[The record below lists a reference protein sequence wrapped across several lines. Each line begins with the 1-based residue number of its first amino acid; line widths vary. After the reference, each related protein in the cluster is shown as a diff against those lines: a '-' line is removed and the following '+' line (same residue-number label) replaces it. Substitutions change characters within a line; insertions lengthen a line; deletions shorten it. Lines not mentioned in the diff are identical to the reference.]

1 MKKLHLIILFVS
13 VAMSSLAQTVG
24 EAFYIYRNDGEF
36 NAFFRDEVDSI
47 AYSNYDTDSIYF
59 DEAVMQVVYTQ
70 DSIYRIP
77 LAAIDSVG
85 FVQPETIYKQDA
97 VQLTGSLFDYLIS
110 ADSLT
115 LTFDTSIPSALMPKI
130 GDKLVATELSEKIPY
145 GFSGTVRQIQPV
157 SFGIEVM
164 CDSLA
169 LENAVERFYGVAE
182 LVTYRDGGRS
192 RRYLPHRSVVEEH
205 VMSANVDLPR
215 IHLPLDL
222 SGVIKPKDVYDIVG
236 SARADITIDPVL
248 TGRVT
253 YIVDNRLGFSHY
265 NIHAILDAETETN
278 VEIAGSLTKGDF
290 FELLF
295 DKDVPMPW
303 GYPLYIA
310 FGPQFEL
317 SGELALGTTIY
328 ANFHHTSDITFYPA
342 ATPAIVIAPTLSHI
356 INTEHHTTKMTYF
369 DIDWAYIAARIEAKL
384 YVKGRLG
391 LPFGKHD
398 VGWVGAE
405 FEVGAKCNA
414 ELNVDFEALRNA
426 ERGTGLYET
435 LKDSKVEAMPYWGAV
450 GKIGAAKDRFEFKFL
465 GRDDY
470 SFWGKKWE
478 WYLLPQFS
486 NTEAIVNSN
495 NSIEASANITN
506 DCIIPYTVGFS
517 LFDENDNRIGEPQWN
532 SSKFWKRNN
541 FKLPYTT
548 TFNDLATDQKYKV
561 YPTLRLF
568 GFPVLASPSAVLD
581 MHFPVTLSNFKV
593 TNKQHKEN
601 GFTHNG
607 QSYDYCFNV
616 SITATLD
623 DDAEGITE
631 WGYAYLDPNGNEALI
646 PLSGHSYTDTR
657 YAYYRNGTPPF
668 TCTLYGYVKYA
679 GSEETVYGEPHDY
692 PLEYEDT
699 FCPDDNHPHMI
710 DLGLPSGTKWACCN
724 VGASNPEDYGNYYA
738 WGETQPKSV
747 YNSVT
752 YLYCTGQ
759 DIDGDGWIDK
769 NLSFVNIGSDIA
781 GTQYDAATANW
792 GAPWCMPSR
801 KQMQELLNNCT
812 YKWTTRNGV
821 SGREFVGP
829 NGGTIFLPAA
839 GGRWYGDRFDQWS
852 YGHYWSSTLW
862 DQYITYSLQF
872 SSSRVFLNNT
882 DYYRL
887 FGFPVRPVR

>member
-1 MKKLHLIILFVS
+1 MKKLHLILLLASI
-13 VAMSSLAQTVG
+13 AMSSLAQTVG
-24 EAFYIYRNDGEF
+24 EAFYIYRNDGGF

-115 LTFDTSIPSALMPKI
+115 LTFDASIPSALMPKI
-130 GDKLVATELSEKIPY
+130 GDKLVATELSEKLPY

-205 VMSANVDLPR
+205 VMSAIVDLPR

-278 VEIAGSLTKGDF
+278 VEIAGSVTKGDF

-317 SGELALGTTIY
+317 SGELALGTTVY

-414 ELNVDFEALRNA
+414 ELNVDFEALRKA

-506 DCIIPYTVGFS
+506 DCMIPYTVGFS

-548 TFNDLATDQKYKV
+548 TFHDLATDQKYKV
-561 YPTLRLF
+561 YPTFRLF
-568 GFPVLASPSAVLD
+568 GFNVLASPSAELQTI
-581 MHFPVTLSNFKV
+581 HPVYLSDFKV
-593 TNKQHKEN
+593 TACRYMKDGFSNDNK
-601 GFTHNG
+601 T
-607 QSYDYCFNV
+607 YDYKFEVTVNV
-616 SITATLD
+616 GLGESYGVID
-623 DDAEGITE
+623 
-631 WGYAYLDPNGNEALI
+631 WGYIYQDPDGREKEI
-646 PLSGHSYTDTR
+646 SMKDFGISPYMSIRDTR
-657 YAYYRNGTPPF
+657 YAYFRNQPQSTITFYP
-668 TCTLYGYVKYA
+668 YVKYNNSDQRFI
-679 GSEETVYGEPHDY
+679 GKSSEY
-692 PLEYEDT
+692 PIEFIEDPYSS
-699 FCPDDNHPHMI
+699 FCPDNHHPHMI

-724 VGASNPEDYGNYYA
+724 LEARTPKERGSYFA
-738 WGETQPKSV
+738 WGEIKPNKKSFTWDS
-747 YNSVT
+747 YE
-752 YLYCTGQ
+752 
-759 DIDGDGWIDK
+759 
-769 NLSFVNIGSDIA
+769 
-781 GTQYDAATANW
+781 W
-792 GAPWCMPSR
+792 G
-801 KQMQELLNNCT
+801 NN
-812 YKWTTRNGV
+812 KSNDDNG
-821 SGREFVGP
+821 
-829 NGGTIFLPAA
+829 
-839 GGRWYGDRFDQWS
+839 
-852 YGHYWSSTLW
+852 
-862 DQYITYSLQF
+862 
-872 SSSRVFLNNT
+872 
-882 DYYRL
+882 
-887 FGFPVRPVR
+887 